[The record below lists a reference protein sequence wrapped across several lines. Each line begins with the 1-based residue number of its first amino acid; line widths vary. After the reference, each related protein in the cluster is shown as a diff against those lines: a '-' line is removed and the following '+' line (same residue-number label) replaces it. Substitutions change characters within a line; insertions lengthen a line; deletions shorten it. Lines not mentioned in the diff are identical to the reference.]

1 MIIGSRKE
9 EGTIEKA
16 GIEAI
21 KGRQR
26 GIPKALPDIDSALHL
41 HPTATIKALPRI
53 ATRREDN
60 DLVLE
65 IFNNVRTKFIQN
77 FEAKGR

>member
-1 MIIGSRKE
+1 MKITSPSLKSEVIIGSRKK

-60 DLVLE
+60 DSS
-65 IFNNVRTKFIQN
+65 RN
-77 FEAKGR
+77 FQ